1 MLRPLLPIAAALA
14 AAAVLFPRPVHA
26 QPAATDLAVTNGAVT
41 NAPWGPAVGTKAPAF
56 TLVGQ
61 DGQEH
66 ALTNLLLKGNL
77 ALVFQRSPDW

>member
-1 MLRPLLPIAAALA
+1 MLRPLLPKVAALA
-14 AAAVLFPRPVHA
+14 AAAVLLPCPLHA
-26 QPAATDLAVTNGAVT
+26 QPTATNLAVTNGVVT

-56 TLVGQ
+56 TLVAQ